1 MASCNLIVKLNISEK
16 LKDFASYSTCSAQK
30 HLS

>member
-1 MASCNLIVKLNISEK
+1 VKLSISER
-16 LKDFASYSTCSAQK
+16 LKDFASYSTCPAQK